1 MQQLT
6 TFTRNYATVK
16 KHTVVLRSDAVA
28 TNFFI
33 SLEQTATIP
42 GWRLLEGGVNK
53 LQLGNTYKI
62 NTHHDCRTTA
72 TWM

>member
-1 MQQLT
+1 MVLADSTCKNAKTSKQLKVEQQ
-6 TFTRNYATVK
+6 
-16 KHTVVLRSDAVA
+16 SDVPA

-33 SLEQTATIP
+33 SLEPTATIP
-42 GWRLLEGGVNK
+42 GRRLLEGGVNK

-62 NTHHDCRTTA
+62 NTCYDCHTMA